1 MLSPELFAALSNRSI
16 LDQRFATSLNKET
29 TEILTDL
36 AKWLRE
42 RINRE
47 GSTIASR
54 KRYEKLLADIEKRT
68 EQIYSDISELYEQ
81 QFKPFAYDEADF
93 VAKSMQAVVAA
104 DVIVESPSNRA
115 LWNAIT
121 KNPLQIGGNNTFV
134 DFDDLI
140 KGLGVNSKKIASVIS
155 GGYSQGLT
163 LDEMK
168 QAIVGT
174 RAQKYS
180 DGIIDKSRREAES
193 IVRTSINHIASTSRD
208 EVYRQNDDIIWG
220 YTILATLDTRT
231 TPNCRYFD
239 GKTYRYSD
247 KYNPLPPFHHNCV
260 LSGTVV
266 STCSRVDKLFKR
278 AYKGIIV
285 DIVTKS
291 GRKLSITPNH
301 PILTRGGWK
310 LAKLIDSSD
319 QLATVPEKVFI
330 CHDYKDSV
338 KAEVSD
344 LFSSA
349 YVFSESASIADRPTS
364 AEDFHGDVTDS
375 KVGVI
380 NIDSLAWDRVK
391 SAFSEKFKDNWFG
404 ARKFIHFTLS
414 SVGGLHER
422 FVERNSAS
430 CSDVSRPSVGFS
442 FFRTHSVHAASLL
455 LRPVSELSKLLFKN
469 LFYGRCT
476 AINAKVLGDTSKSD
490 PDFISFDDVDS
501 VSFRESSSSDH
512 VYNLENK
519 DNWYLS
525 NGIITH
531 NCRTQIVSEFYN
543 EKLNNTG
550 STRSVNFKGGEDL
563 KKGTTGQIDASKQY
577 YDVLKRQPV
586 SQQDA
591 VLGKARGLIFRNSG
605 LSSQEFRNALTDNM
619 GNPLTLQQMANENKK
634 ILEYMNKN
642 EFLSEYVGG

>member
-1 MLSPELFAALSNRSI
+1 MLSPEFYAALSNRSI
-16 LDQRFATSLNKET
+16 LDQRFGTSLNKET

-47 GSTIASR
+47 GGTIASR
-54 KRYEKLLADIEKRT
+54 KRYERLLADIEKRT

-93 VAKSMQAVVAA
+93 VAKSMQAVVAT

-140 KGLGVNSKKIASVIS
+140 EGLGVNSKKIASVIS

-163 LDEMK
+163 LEEMK

-208 EVYRQNDDIIWG
+208 EVYKQNDDIVYG

-247 KYNPLPPFHHNCV
+247 KYNPLPPFH
-260 LSGTVV
+260 
-266 STCSRVDKLFKR
+266 
-278 AYKGIIV
+278 
-285 DIVTKS
+285 
-291 GRKLSITPNH
+291 
-301 PILTRGGWK
+301 
-310 LAKLIDSSD
+310 
-319 QLATVPEKVFI
+319 
-330 CHDYKDSV
+330 
-338 KAEVSD
+338 
-344 LFSSA
+344 FS
-349 YVFSESASIADRPTS
+349 
-364 AEDFHGDVTDS
+364 
-375 KVGVI
+375 
-380 NIDSLAWDRVK
+380 
-391 SAFSEKFKDNWFG
+391 
-404 ARKFIHFTLS
+404 
-414 SVGGLHER
+414 
-422 FVERNSAS
+422 
-430 CSDVSRPSVGFS
+430 
-442 FFRTHSVHAASLL
+442 
-455 LRPVSELSKLLFKN
+455 
-469 LFYGRCT
+469 
-476 AINAKVLGDTSKSD
+476 
-490 PDFISFDDVDS
+490 
-501 VSFRESSSSDH
+501 
-512 VYNLENK
+512 
-519 DNWYLS
+519 
-525 NGIITH
+525 
-531 NCRTQIVSEFYN
+531 CRSQIVAEFYN
-543 EKLNNTG
+543 EKLSNTG

-591 VLGKARGLIFRNSG
+591 VLGKARGLIFRNAG
-605 LSSQEFRNALTDNM
+605 LSAQEFRNALTDNM

-634 ILEYMNKN
+634 ILEYMNRN
-642 EFLSEYVGG
+642 EFLSEYIGG